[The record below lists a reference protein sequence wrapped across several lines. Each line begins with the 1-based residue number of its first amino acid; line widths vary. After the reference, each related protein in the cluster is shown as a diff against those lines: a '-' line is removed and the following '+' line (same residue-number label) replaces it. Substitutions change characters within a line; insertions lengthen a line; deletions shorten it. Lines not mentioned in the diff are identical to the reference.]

1 MTPDARKKDKNNKY
15 YENIYRAPT
24 TFMVDVSAMNNGSFQ
39 CVDGK
44 MSGNANSH
52 QEYFQQQKCLLYA
65 KTGVNIN
72 TAIGAGRLKELP
84 MSYVVDLSKQMQQ
97 EVVENST
104 GSTCFQLQNGDCIVN
119 TETAKSCNIS
129 ECVTYLSSSSIG
141 NRNMKVVMFMENSDD
156 AYIKLEFDLQYEKLC
171 SITKEVSVPHLFRI
185 YQNYNVVNSLVTMP
199 VIEFAV

>member
-65 KTGVNIN
+65 KT
-72 TAIGAGRLKELP
+72 
-84 MSYVVDLSKQMQQ
+84 
-97 EVVENST
+97 
-104 GSTCFQLQNGDCIVN
+104 
-119 TETAKSCNIS
+119 
-129 ECVTYLSSSSIG
+129 
-141 NRNMKVVMFMENSDD
+141 
-156 AYIKLEFDLQYEKLC
+156 
-171 SITKEVSVPHLFRI
+171 
-185 YQNYNVVNSLVTMP
+185 
-199 VIEFAV
+199 